1 MNLAPRGRQSI
12 LQLFFAVTEICTH
25 NS

>member
-1 MNLAPRGRQSI
+1 MNLASQGHQSI